1 MDLARL
7 KEYLIGTYSTNPFVN
22 LLKMRLS
29 DIGDGRAELTMP
41 IIHEVHSN
49 LYGVA
54 HGGSLASLV
63 DTAMGVACATVGKRV
78 VTLELN
84 MNFLRSA
91 SVQPAVK
98 AVAVVIHNGSRT
110 IVVECEVFDRENA
123 LLAKARAT
131 FFVIGQFEGV

>member
-7 KEYLIGTYSTNPFVN
+7 KEYLVGTYDSNPYVN
-22 LLKMRLS
+22 LLKMCIA

-41 IIHEVHSN
+41 VIHEVHSN
-49 LYGVA
+49 LYGIA
-54 HGGSLASLV
+54 HGGALASLV

-78 VTLELN
+78 VTLDLN

-91 SVQPAVK
+91 SVQPAIR
-98 AVAVVIHNGSRT
+98 AVAIVIHNGSRT
-110 IVVECEVFDRENA
+110 MVVECEVFDREDA